1 MEKSKYIM
9 NTSISIKTLFRQ
21 LRLFVVT
28 LYAVQDCDNFDHPLV
43 AYFRRIRANASREEA
58 ATNYA

>member
-1 MEKSKYIM
+1 M

-28 LYAVQDCDNFDHPLV
+28 LYAVQDCDNFYHPLV

-58 ATNYA
+58 ATHYA